1 MVTGQ
6 PLAEHNNIRAIR
18 RSLSA
23 ITCLPLARVRYLEH
37 EADRLE
43 EALEGVPFALAPG
56 LIQGDPQ
63 HRNAL
68 HTADGTAVL
77 CDWDTIAQGQPEW
90 DLVTVEVHCRRF
102 GYDEAHYQA
111 FVDAYGLDIRE
122 SAGYSVLRDIRELR
136 MVTTNARKVRHAPE
150 SLSEI
155 QRRVDGLWGRDD
167 QLQWNILLP
176 SLPAAS
182 KRLGGWFGA
191 AGRSRAV
198 VAVVLIVRA
207 RGPCSPAS
215 GWRGTAPAGGGA
227 APAAPH
233 VRPDQ

>member
-1 MVTGQ
+1 MGDD
-6 PLAEHNNIRAIR
+6 PIALAEHNNIRAIR

-23 ITCLPLARVRYLEH
+23 ITCLPVAQVRYLEH

-43 EALEGVPFALAPG
+43 EALEGVPFALDPG

-90 DLVTVEVHCRRF
+90 DLVTIEVHCRRF
-102 GYDEAHYQA
+102 GYGEAHYQA

-122 SAGYSVLRDIRELR
+122 SAGYSVLRGIRELR
-136 MVTTNARKVRHAPE
+136 MVTTNTRKVRYAPE

-155 QRRVDGLWGRDD
+155 QRRVDGLRRRDE
-167 QLQWNILLP
+167 QLRWSIL
-176 SLPAAS
+176 
-182 KRLGGWFGA
+182 
-191 AGRSRAV
+191 
-198 VAVVLIVRA
+198 
-207 RGPCSPAS
+207 
-215 GWRGTAPAGGGA
+215 
-227 APAAPH
+227 
-233 VRPDQ
+233 